1 MKMSKRTKYI
11 LAGAA
16 VFIMLVVAG
25 AFFAAS
31 VIAKQFEPALR
42 AQAIKYMQ
50 ERFHSEVEIGAL
62 HINRPRMSTIQIL
75 LRRGRGAIVAVE
87 GQGITM
93 RFGGDRGRP
102 PMFAIKK
109 LFFTVD
115 LEVLVAPTK
124 SVNFVSIDGMEIN
137 IPPKDERPKIE
148 SDQKSNA
155 GIAFQNVQIRDAVLT
170 LLPKDFGKPP
180 LRFHIARLHLESVGS
195 DSASRYDADL
205 TIPKP
210 PGTIKSSGTFG
221 PWNASTPGDTPLKG
235 DYTFDNAD
243 LGIFN
248 GIAGTLSSKGT
259 FGGALDTVNVRGTAY
274 VPNFRLKMARNPLP
288 LSTTFETLVDGS
300 NGNTVL
306 QPVRATL
313 GHTNFTTAG
322 AVIKNDQYSK
332 RSITL
337 QVKMP
342 NGDMHDLLLLAM
354 KGPPFMQG
362 MINMQSSIDIPPLN
376 STVKQKLV
384 LDGTFDLHAAKFL
397 KSAIQDQIDQLS
409 RRGQGQPKNEQ
420 IDQLSR
426 RGQGQPKN
434 EQIDQVISNM
444 QGSFH
449 LEDQVMTFRSLA
461 FEVPGADVSVAGNY
475 DMAADILDF
484 HGALKLNAKLSET
497 MTGWKRWVL
506 KPADPFF
513 AKNGA
518 GTFVKIKIDGTAH
531 QPKFGLDH

>member
-1 MKMSKRTKYI
+1 VSKRTKYV
-11 LAGAA
+11 LAGVV
-16 VFIMLVVAG
+16 VFIVVLVVG
-25 AFFAAS
+25 AYLTAS
-31 VIAKQFEPALR
+31 AIAKRFEPALR

-50 ERFHSEVEIGAL
+50 DRFHSEVEIGSL
-62 HINRPRMSTIQIL
+62 HINRPKMSTVQIL
-75 LRRGRGAIVAVE
+75 LRHGRGAIVAVE
-87 GQGITM
+87 GQDITM
-93 RFGGDRGRP
+93 RFGGDRSRP

-137 IPPKDERPKIE
+137 VPPKDARPNMGSGGE
-148 SDQKSNA
+148 SNS
-155 GIAFQNVQIRDAVLT
+155 GVVFQNVQIRDTVLT
-170 LLPKDFGKPP
+170 LLPSDSTKPP
-180 LRFHIARLHLESVGS
+180 LRFHMARLHLKSVGAN
-195 DSASRYDADL
+195 SASSYDADL

-210 PGTIKSSGTFG
+210 PGTIRSSGDFG

-235 DYTFDNAD
+235 NYTFDNAD

-259 FGGALDTVNVRGTAY
+259 FDGALNSVNVRGTAY
-274 VPNFRLKMARNPLP
+274 VPNFRLKMSGNPLP
-288 LSTTFETLVDGS
+288 LSTTFEALVDGS

-313 GHTNFTTAG
+313 GRTNFVTAG

-337 QVKMP
+337 KVSMP
-342 NGDMHDLLLLAM
+342 NGEMHDLLLLAM

-376 STVKQKLV
+376 STVKEKLV
-384 LDGTFDLHAAKFL
+384 LDGTFDVHNAKFL
-397 KSAIQDQIDQLS
+397 KSTIQNQIDSLS
-409 RRGQGQPKNEQ
+409 RRGQGQPKNE
-420 IDQLSR
+420 
-426 RGQGQPKN
+426 
-434 EQIDQVISNM
+434 EIDQVISSM

-449 LEDQVMTFRSLA
+449 LENQVIAFRSLA

-475 DMAADILDF
+475 DIGADMLDF
-484 HGALKLNAKLSET
+484 HGALKLDAKLSQT

-513 AKNGA
+513 AKHGA
-518 GTFVKIKIDGTAH
+518 GTFVKIKIDGSSH
-531 QPKFGLDH
+531 QPKFGLDR

>member
-1 MKMSKRTKYI
+1 VSKRTKYI

-16 VFIMLVVAG
+16 VFVVLVVAG

-31 VIAKQFEPALR
+31 VIAKQFEPELR

-93 RFGGDRGRP
+93 RFGADRSRP

-137 IPPKDERPKIE
+137 IPPKDERPSLGSE
-148 SDQKSNA
+148 EKSNS

-170 LLPKDFGKPP
+170 LLPKDAGKPP
-180 LRFHIARLHLESVGS
+180 LRFQIARLHLQSVGS

-210 PGTIKSSGTFG
+210 PGTIQSSGTFG
-221 PWNASTPGDTPLKG
+221 PWNATTPGDTPLKG

-259 FGGALDTVNVRGTAY
+259 FDGALDTVNVRGTAY
-274 VPNFRLKMARNPLP
+274 VPNFQLKMAGNPLP
-288 LSTTFETLVDGS
+288 LSTTFDALVDGS

-384 LDGTFDLHAAKFL
+384 LDGTFDLLDAKFL

-409 RRGQGQPKNEQ
+409 RRGQGQPKNE
-420 IDQLSR
+420 
-426 RGQGQPKN
+426 G
-434 EQIDQVISNM
+434 IDQVISTM

-475 DMAADILDF
+475 DMAADMLDF

-531 QPKFGLDH
+531 QPKFGLDR

>member
-1 MKMSKRTKYI
+1 VSKRTKYV

-16 VFIMLVVAG
+16 VFIVVVVVG
-25 AFFAAS
+25 AYLAAS
-31 VIAKQFEPALR
+31 AIAKRFEPALR

-50 ERFHSEVEIGAL
+50 DRFHSEVEIGSL
-62 HINRPRMSTIQIL
+62 HINRPKMSTIQIL
-75 LRRGRGAIVAVE
+75 LRHGRGAIVAVE

-93 RFGGDRGRP
+93 RFGGDRSRP

-137 IPPKDERPKIE
+137 VPPKDERPTMGGGGE
-148 SDQKSNA
+148 SNS
-155 GIAFQNVQIRDAVLT
+155 GVVFQNVQIRDVVLT
-170 LLPKDFGKPP
+170 LLPSDIGKPP
-180 LRFHIARLHLESVGS
+180 LRFHIARLHLKSVGAN
-195 DSASRYDADL
+195 SASRYDADL

-210 PGTIKSSGTFG
+210 PGTIQSSGDFG

-235 DYTFDNAD
+235 VYTFDNAD

-259 FGGALDTVNVRGTAY
+259 FDGALDTVNVRGTTY
-274 VPNFRLKMARNPLP
+274 VPNFRLKMSGNPLP
-288 LSTTFETLVDGS
+288 LSTTFEALVDGS

-313 GHTNFTTAG
+313 GRTNFTTAG

-337 QVKMP
+337 KVTMP

-376 STVKQKLV
+376 STVKEKLV
-384 LDGTFDLHAAKFL
+384 LDGTFDVHNAKFL
-397 KSAIQDQIDQLS
+397 KSTIQNQIDSLS
-409 RRGQGQPKNEQ
+409 RRGQGQPKNE
-420 IDQLSR
+420 
-426 RGQGQPKN
+426 
-434 EQIDQVISNM
+434 EIDQVISSM

-449 LEDQVMTFRSLA
+449 LENQVMTFRSLA

-475 DMAADILDF
+475 DIGADVLDF
-484 HGALKLNAKLSET
+484 HGALKLDAKLSQT

-518 GTFVKIKIDGTAH
+518 GTFVKIKIEGSSH
-531 QPKFGLDH
+531 QPKFGLDR

>member
-1 MKMSKRTKYI
+1 VSKRTKYI
-11 LAGAA
+11 LAGVV
-16 VFIMLVVAG
+16 VFVVVVVVG
-25 AFFAAS
+25 SYLAAS
-31 VIAKQFEPALR
+31 AIAKRFEPALR

-50 ERFHSEVEIGAL
+50 DRFHSEVEIGSL
-62 HINRPRMSTIQIL
+62 HINRPKMSTVQIL
-75 LRRGRGAIVAVE
+75 LRHGRGAIVAVE
-87 GQGITM
+87 GQEVTM
-93 RFGGDRGRP
+93 RFGGDRTRP

-137 IPPKDERPKIE
+137 VPPKDARPTMGGSSE
-148 SDQKSNA
+148 SNS
-155 GIAFQNVQIRDAVLT
+155 GVVFQNVQIRDVALT
-170 LLPKDFGKPP
+170 LLPSDASKPP
-180 LRFHIARLHLESVGS
+180 LRFHIARLHLKSVGAN
-195 DSASRYDADL
+195 SASNYDADL

-210 PGTIKSSGTFG
+210 PGTIKSSGDFG

-235 DYTFDNAD
+235 NYTFDNAD

-259 FGGALDTVNVRGTAY
+259 FDGALDSVNVRGTAY
-274 VPNFRLKMARNPLP
+274 VPNFRLKMSGNPLP
-288 LSTTFETLVDGS
+288 LSTTFEAMVDGS

-313 GHTNFTTAG
+313 GRTNFTTAG

-337 QVKMP
+337 KVTMP

-376 STVKQKLV
+376 STVKEKLV
-384 LDGTFDLHAAKFL
+384 LDGTFDVHSAKFL
-397 KSAIQDQIDQLS
+397 KSTIQDQIDQLS
-409 RRGQGQPKNEQ
+409 RRGQGQPKNE
-420 IDQLSR
+420 
-426 RGQGQPKN
+426 
-434 EQIDQVISNM
+434 EIDQVVSSM

-449 LEDQVMTFRSLA
+449 LENQVMTFRSLA

-475 DMAADILDF
+475 DIGTDMLDF
-484 HGALKLNAKLSET
+484 HGAVKLDAKLSQT

-518 GTFVKIKIDGTAH
+518 GTFVKIKIEGSSH
-531 QPKFGLDH
+531 QPKFGLDR

>member
-1 MKMSKRTKYI
+1 MSKRTKYI
-11 LAGAA
+11 LTGAA
-16 VFIMLVVAG
+16 AFIVLVVAG

-31 VIAKQFEPALR
+31 VIAKRFEPELR

-50 ERFHSEVEIGAL
+50 DRFHSEVEIGSL

-75 LRRGRGAIVAVE
+75 LRHGRGAIVTVE
-87 GQGITM
+87 SEGITM
-93 RFGGDRGRP
+93 RFGGDSSRP

-115 LEVLVAPTK
+115 LEVLVAPQK

-137 IPPKDERPKIE
+137 IPPKDERPSLQE
-148 SDQKSNA
+148 PDGGEEKSSSA
-155 GIAFQNVQIRDAVLT
+155 IAFQNVQIRDAVLT
-170 LLPKDFGKPP
+170 LLPKDAGKPP
-180 LRFHIARLHLESVGS
+180 LRFHIARLHLQSVGS
-195 DSASRYDADL
+195 NSASRYDADL

-210 PGTIKSSGTFG
+210 PGTIKSSGNFG
-221 PWNASTPGDTPLKG
+221 PWDASTPGDTPLKG
-235 DYTFDNAD
+235 NYTFDNAD
-243 LGIFN
+243 LGIFK

-259 FGGALDTVNVRGTAY
+259 FDGALDSINVRGTTY
-274 VPNFRLKMARNPLP
+274 VPNFQLKMAGNAVP
-288 LSTTFETLVDGS
+288 LSTTFEALVDGS

-337 QVKMP
+337 EVTMP
-342 NGDMHDLLLLAM
+342 NGSMHDLLLLAM
-354 KGPPFMQG
+354 KGPPFMEG
-362 MINMQSSIDIPPLN
+362 MIKMQSSIDIPPLN

-384 LDGTFDLHAAKFL
+384 LDGTFELHDAKFL

-409 RRGQGQPKNEQ
+409 RRGQGQPKNQ
-420 IDQLSR
+420 
-426 RGQGQPKN
+426 
-434 EQIDQVISNM
+434 QIDQVISAM

-449 LEDQVMTFRSLA
+449 LENQLMTFRSLA

-475 DMAADILDF
+475 DMAADMLDF
-484 HGALKLNAKLSET
+484 HGAVKLDAKLSQT
-497 MTGWKRWVL
+497 MTGWKHWLL

-518 GTFVKIKIDGTAH
+518 GTFVKIKIEGSSH
-531 QPKFGLDH
+531 QPKFGLDR

>member
-1 MKMSKRTKYI
+1 M
-11 LAGAA
+11 GVA
-16 VFIMLVVAG
+16 VFVLVVVVG
-25 AFFAAS
+25 AYLAAS
-31 VIAKQFEPALR
+31 VIAKRFEPALR

-50 ERFHSEVEIGAL
+50 DRFHSEVEIGSL
-62 HINRPRMSTIQIL
+62 HINRPKMSTVQIL
-75 LRRGRGAIVAVE
+75 LRHGRGAIVAVE
-87 GQGITM
+87 GQGVTM
-93 RFGGDRGRP
+93 RFGGDRSRP

-124 SVNFVSIDGMEIN
+124 SVNFVSIDGMDIN
-137 IPPKDERPKIE
+137 VPPKDARPSLGGGDE
-148 SDQKSNA
+148 SKS
-155 GIAFQNVQIRDAVLT
+155 GVVFQNVQIRDVALT
-170 LLPKDFGKPP
+170 LLPSDVSKPP
-180 LRFHIARLHLESVGS
+180 LRFHIARLHLKSVGS
-195 DSASRYDADL
+195 NSASNYDADL

-210 PGTIKSSGTFG
+210 PGTIKSSGDFG

-235 DYTFDNAD
+235 NYTFDNAD

-259 FGGALDTVNVRGTAY
+259 FDGALDSVNVRGTAY
-274 VPNFRLKMARNPLP
+274 VPNFRLKMSGNALP
-288 LSTTFETLVDGS
+288 LSTTFEALVDGS

-313 GHTNFTTAG
+313 GRTNFTTAG

-337 QVKMP
+337 KVTMP

-376 STVKQKLV
+376 SKVKEKLV
-384 LDGTFDLHAAKFL
+384 LDGTFDVHNAKFL
-397 KSAIQDQIDQLS
+397 KTMIQNQIDSLS
-409 RRGQGQPKNEQ
+409 RRGQGQPQNE
-420 IDQLSR
+420 
-426 RGQGQPKN
+426 
-434 EQIDQVISNM
+434 EIDQVISSM

-449 LEDQVMTFRSLA
+449 LENQVMTFRALA

-475 DMAADILDF
+475 DIGADMLDF
-484 HGALKLNAKLSET
+484 HGALKLDAKLSQT

-513 AKNGA
+513 AKHGA
-518 GTFVKIKIDGTAH
+518 GTFVKIKIEGSSH
-531 QPKFGLDH
+531 QPNFGLDR

>member
-1 MKMSKRTKYI
+1 VSKRTKYV
-11 LAGAA
+11 LTGAA
-16 VFIMLVVAG
+16 VFVVLVVVG
-25 AFFAAS
+25 AYLAAS
-31 VIAKQFEPALR
+31 VIAKRFEPALR
-42 AQAIKYMQ
+42 GQAIKYMQ
-50 ERFHSEVEIGAL
+50 DRFHSEVEIGSL
-62 HINRPRMSTIQIL
+62 RISRPKMSTIQIL
-75 LRRGRGAIVAVE
+75 LRHGRGAIVAVE
-87 GQGITM
+87 GQEITM
-93 RFGGDRGRP
+93 RFGGDRSRP

-137 IPPKDERPKIE
+137 VPPKDER
-148 SDQKSNA
+148 SNMEGGGA
-155 GIAFQNVQIRDAVLT
+155 PSSGVAFQNIQIRDAVLT
-170 LLPKDFGKPP
+170 LLPSDIGKPP
-180 LRFHIARLHLESVGS
+180 LRFHIARLHLKSVGAN
-195 DSASRYDADL
+195 SASRYDADL

-210 PGTIKSSGTFG
+210 PGTIQSSGDFG

-235 DYTFDNAD
+235 HYSFDNAD

-259 FGGALDTVNVRGTAY
+259 FDGELDSVNVRGTAY
-274 VPNFRLKMARNPLP
+274 VPNFRLKMSGNPLP
-288 LSTTFETLVDGS
+288 LSTTFEALVDGS

-337 QVKMP
+337 KVTMP
-342 NGDMHDLLLLAM
+342 DGDMHDLLLLAM

-362 MINMQSSIDIPPLN
+362 TIDMQSSIEIPPLN
-376 STVKQKLV
+376 GTVKEKLV
-384 LDGTFDLHAAKFL
+384 LDGTFDVRAAKFL
-397 KSAIQDQIDQLS
+397 KTTIQNQIDSLS
-409 RRGQGQPKNEQ
+409 RRGQGQPKNE
-420 IDQLSR
+420 
-426 RGQGQPKN
+426 
-434 EQIDQVISNM
+434 EIDQVISSM

-449 LEDQVMTFRSLA
+449 LENQVMTFRALA

-475 DMAADILDF
+475 DIGADALDF
-484 HGALKLNAKLSET
+484 HGALKLDAKLSQT

-506 KPADPFF
+506 KPVDPFF

-518 GTFVKIKIDGTAH
+518 GTFVKIKIDGSSH
-531 QPKFGLDH
+531 QPKFGLDR